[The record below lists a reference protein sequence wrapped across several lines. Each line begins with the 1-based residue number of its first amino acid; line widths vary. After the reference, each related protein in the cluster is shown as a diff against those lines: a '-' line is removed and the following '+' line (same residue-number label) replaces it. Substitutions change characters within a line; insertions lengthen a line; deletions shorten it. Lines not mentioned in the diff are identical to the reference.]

1 MSEEKKAANVMLIP
15 SEEAFALSKV
25 KTLKDGGLD
34 VHYEATEK
42 IGNESYTNKYHVES
56 AKDIHPDLRDCFDR
70 LRPIMGRIFNI
81 TSFLSMVETSDFK
94 ATKKQ
99 SELSRDFADEMLKNI
114 EVRGVSFSGQDDNVG
129 VVLTGLFTVSNNQK
143 TAINSPR
150 LKFNTETFG
159 FEEELE
165 EIAADIETEVYAFLF
180 KGKKAQ
186 LELFGADGEL
196 APGLVAEPEKE
207 DGLFP
212 EVGDPA
218 NGTTRRTKRRIC
230 KQWSRYC

>member
-1 MSEEKKAANVMLIP
+1 MFVP
-15 SEEAFALSKV
+15 SEKAFALSKV
-25 KTLKDGGLD
+25 KLIKDGGLD
-34 VHYEATEK
+34 VHYEVTETV
-42 IGNESYTNKYHVES
+42 GNESYTNKYHVES
-56 AKDIHPDLRDCFDR
+56 AKDIHPDLADCFNR

-81 TSFLSMVETSDFK
+81 TSFLSFMETPETK
-94 ATKKQ
+94 ATKAQKDAAR
-99 SELSRDFADEMLKNI
+99 EYADEMLRNI

-165 EIAADIETEVYAFLF
+165 EIAGDIEREVYAFLF

-186 LELFGADGEL
+186 LELFGADGNA
-196 APGLVAEPEKE
+196 APGVESEP
-207 DGLFP
+207 GLFP
-212 EVGDPA
+212 DVDDPA
-218 NGTTRRTKRRIC
+218 NENDNDNGGDDETGDI
-230 KQWSRYC
+230 

>member
-1 MSEEKKAANVMLIP
+1 MSEKKGTANVMPIP
-15 SEEAFALSKV
+15 PENSFALSKV

-34 VHYEATEK
+34 VHYEVTET

-56 AKDIHPDLRDCFDR
+56 AKDIHPDLRECFDR

-81 TSFLSMVETSDFK
+81 TSFLSMVETDDFK
-94 ATKKQ
+94 ANKTQKKVA
-99 SELSRDFADEMLKNI
+99 RNFADEMLKNI
-114 EVRGVSFSGQDDNVG
+114 EVRGVSYSGQDDNVG

-165 EIAADIETEVYAFLF
+165 AIVADIENEVYAFLF

-186 LELFGADGEL
+186 LELFGADGEP

-207 DGLFP
+207 DDP
-212 EVGDPA
+212 EDETA
-218 NGTTRRTKRRIC
+218 DM
-230 KQWSRYC
+230 

>member
-1 MSEEKKAANVMLIP
+1 MSEKKQNVMPIP
-15 SEEAFALSKV
+15 TKEKFALSKV
-25 KTLKDGGLD
+25 KLLKDGGLD
-34 VHYEATEK
+34 VHYEVTET

-81 TSFLSMVETSDFK
+81 TSFLSMVETPDFK

-99 SELSRDFADEMLKNI
+99 SELSRNFADEMLKNI
-114 EVRGVSFSGQDDNVG
+114 EVRGVSFSGQYDNVG

-165 EIAADIETEVYAFLF
+165 AIVADIENEVYAFLF

-186 LELFGADGEL
+186 LELFGADGEP
-196 APGLVAEPEKE
+196 APGLVAEPANE
-207 DGLFP
+207 DDP
-212 EVGDPA
+212 EDETA
-218 NGTTRRTKRRIC
+218 DM
-230 KQWSRYC
+230 

>member
-1 MSEEKKAANVMLIP
+1 MLIP
-15 SEEAFALSKV
+15 SEKAFTLSKV

-34 VHYEATEK
+34 VHYEVTET

-129 VVLTGLFTVSNNQK
+129 VVLTGLFRTIKKPLSIPP
-143 TAINSPR
+143 ALNSIR
-150 LKFNTETFG
+150 KCS
-159 FEEELE
+159 
-165 EIAADIETEVYAFLF
+165 
-180 KGKKAQ
+180 
-186 LELFGADGEL
+186 
-196 APGLVAEPEKE
+196 GLRK
-207 DGLFP
+207 
-212 EVGDPA
+212 
-218 NGTTRRTKRRIC
+218 N
-230 KQWSRYC
+230 

>member
-1 MSEEKKAANVMLIP
+1 MPIPTKEKF
-15 SEEAFALSKV
+15 SLSKV
-25 KTLKDGGLD
+25 KLLKDGGLD
-34 VHYEATEK
+34 VHYEVTEFV
-42 IGNESYTNKYHVES
+42 GNESYTNKYHVES
-56 AKDIHPDLRDCFDR
+56 AKDVHPDLRGCFDR

-114 EVRGVSFSGQDDNVG
+114 KVRGVSFSGQDDNVG
-129 VVLTGLFTVSNNQK
+129 VVLTGLFAVSNNQK

-165 EIAADIETEVYAFLF
+165 EIAADIENEVYAFLF

-186 LELFGADGEL
+186 LELFGADGEP
-196 APGLVAEPEKE
+196 APYLVAEPERE
-207 DGLFP
+207 GGLFT

-218 NGTTRRTKRRIC
+218 NEDDPEDETADM
-230 KQWSRYC
+230 

>member
-1 MSEEKKAANVMLIP
+1 MSEKKQNVMLIP
-15 SEEAFALSKV
+15 TKEKFSLSKV
-25 KTLKDGGLD
+25 KLLKDGGLD
-34 VHYEATEK
+34 VHYEVTEVV
-42 IGNESYTNKYHVES
+42 GNESYTNKYHVES

-165 EIAADIETEVYAFLF
+165 EIVADIENEVYAFLF

-186 LELFGADGEL
+186 LELFGADGGP
-196 APGLVAEPEKE
+196 APGMVAEPEKE

-218 NGTTRRTKRRIC
+218 NEDDPEDETEDM
-230 KQWSRYC
+230 

>member
-1 MSEEKKAANVMLIP
+1 MSEKEQNVMPIP
-15 SEEAFALSKV
+15 TKEKFSLSKV
-25 KTLKDGGLD
+25 KLLKDGGLD
-34 VHYEATEK
+34 VYYEVTEVV
-42 IGNESYTNKYHVES
+42 GNESYTNKYHVLS

-186 LELFGADGEL
+186 LELFGADGEP

-218 NGTTRRTKRRIC
+218 NEDDPEDETADM
-230 KQWSRYC
+230 

>member
-1 MSEEKKAANVMLIP
+1 MSEKKQNVMPIP
-15 SEEAFALSKV
+15 TKEKFSLSKV
-25 KTLKDGGLD
+25 KLLKDGGLD
-34 VHYEATEK
+34 VHYEVTEVV
-42 IGNESYTNKYHVES
+42 GNESYTNKYHVES

-129 VVLTGLFTVSNNQK
+129 VVLTGLFAVSNNQK
-143 TAINSPR
+143 TAINTPR

-165 EIAADIETEVYAFLF
+165 EIAADIENEVYAFLF

-186 LELFGADGEL
+186 LELFGADGEP
-196 APGLVAEPEKE
+196 APDLVAEPEKE
-207 DGLFP
+207 GGLFT
-212 EVGDPA
+212 EVGDPEDETA
-218 NGTTRRTKRRIC
+218 DM
-230 KQWSRYC
+230 

>member
-1 MSEEKKAANVMLIP
+1 MSEKKQNVMPIP
-15 SEEAFALSKV
+15 TKEKFSLSKV
-25 KTLKDGGLD
+25 KLLKDGGLD
-34 VHYEATEK
+34 VHYEVTEVV
-42 IGNESYTNKYHVES
+42 GNESYTNKYHVES

-114 EVRGVSFSGQDDNVG
+114 QVRGVSFSGQDDNVG

-165 EIAADIETEVYAFLF
+165 EIAADIENEVYAFLF

-186 LELFGADGEL
+186 LELFGADGEP
-196 APGLVAEPEKE
+196 APDLVAEPEKE
-207 DGLFP
+207 GGLFT

-218 NGTTRRTKRRIC
+218 NEDDPEDETADM
-230 KQWSRYC
+230 

>member
-1 MSEEKKAANVMLIP
+1 MLIP
-15 SEEAFALSKV
+15 SEKAFALSKV

-34 VHYEATEK
+34 VHYEVTET
-42 IGNESYTNKYHVES
+42 IGDESYTNKYHVES
-56 AKDIHPDLRDCFDR
+56 AKDIHPDLRDCFDC

-114 EVRGVSFSGQDDNVG
+114 EVRGVSFSGQYDNVG

-143 TAINSPR
+143 TVINSPR
-150 LKFNTETFG
+150 LKFNAETFG

-165 EIAADIETEVYAFLF
+165 AIVADIENEVYAFLF

-186 LELFGADGEL
+186 LELFGADGEP

-207 DGLFP
+207 GGLFP

-218 NGTTRRTKRRIC
+218 NEDDPEDETADM
-230 KQWSRYC
+230 

>member
-1 MSEEKKAANVMLIP
+1 MREKKETANVMPIP
-15 SEEAFALSKV
+15 SEKSFTLSKV
-25 KTLKDGGLD
+25 KLKDGWLD
-34 VHYEATEK
+34 VHYEVTET

-56 AKDIHPDLRDCFDR
+56 AKDIHPDLRECIDR

-81 TSFLSMVETSDFK
+81 TSFLSMVETDDFK
-94 ATKKQ
+94 ANKNQK
-99 SELSRDFADEMLKNI
+99 EVARNFADKMLKNI
-114 EVRGVSFSGQDDNVG
+114 EVRGVSYSGQDDNVG

-165 EIAADIETEVYAFLF
+165 EIVADIENEVYAFLF

-186 LELFGADGEL
+186 LELFGACGEP
-196 APGLVAEPEKE
+196 APGLVAELEKE
-207 DGLFP
+207 GGLFP

-218 NGTTRRTKRRIC
+218 NEDDPEDETEDM
-230 KQWSRYC
+230 

>member
-1 MSEEKKAANVMLIP
+1 MLIP
-15 SEEAFALSKV
+15 SEKAFALSKV

-34 VHYEATEK
+34 VHYEVTET

-99 SELSRDFADEMLKNI
+99 NELSRDFADEMLKNI
-114 EVRGVSFSGQDDNVG
+114 EVRGVSFSGQDNVG
-129 VVLTGLFTVSNNQK
+129 IVLTGLFTVSNGKK

-150 LKFNTETFG
+150 LKFNTEKFG

-186 LELFGADGEL
+186 LELFGADGE
-196 APGLVAEPEKE
+196 AMPGLNAEKVE
-207 DGLFP
+207 DNGLFP
-212 EVGDPA
+212 NVDDPA
-218 NGTTRRTKRRIC
+218 EETDGDDDNETGDI
-230 KQWSRYC
+230 W

>member
-1 MSEEKKAANVMLIP
+1 MSEKKQNVMPIP
-15 SEEAFALSKV
+15 TKEKFSLSKV
-25 KTLKDGGLD
+25 KLLKDGGLD
-34 VHYEATEK
+34 VHYEVTEVV
-42 IGNESYTNKYHVES
+42 GNESYTNKYHVLS
-56 AKDIHPDLRDCFDR
+56 AKDIHPDLRHLFND

-129 VVLTGLFTVSNNQK
+129 VVLTGLFTVSNNQN

-165 EIAADIETEVYAFLF
+165 DIAADIENEVYAFLF

-186 LELFGADGEL
+186 LELFGAN
-196 APGLVAEPEKE
+196 E
-207 DGLFP
+207 DDT
-212 EVGDPA
+212 EDE
-218 NGTTRRTKRRIC
+218 TEDM
-230 KQWSRYC
+230 

>member
-1 MSEEKKAANVMLIP
+1 MKTPNES
-15 SEEAFALSKV
+15 AFYLGTV
-25 KTLKDGGLD
+25 KIINGGGLD
-34 VHYEATEK
+34 VHFDVEEK
-42 IGNESYTNKYHVES
+42 CGEEIYRENYHLAS
-56 AKDIHPDLRDCFDR
+56 SKDIHPDLWDCFDR

-81 TSFLSMVETSDFK
+81 TSFLSLIETSDFK

-143 TAINSPR
+143 TAIKSPR

-165 EIAADIETEVYAFLF
+165 EIATDIETEVYAFLF

-186 LELFGADGEL
+186 LELFGADGEP
-196 APGLVAEPEKE
+196 APGLNAEKVE
-207 DGLFP
+207 DNGLFP
-212 EVGDPA
+212 DINDPA
-218 NGTTRRTKRRIC
+218 DDPEPNDETAEM
-230 KQWSRYC
+230 